1 MIALD
6 FENDVLFLWCKLEV
20 TETGI
25 WGQVAKGKRPK
36 ASVFAKA
43 FGASTSSEIRVR
55 GKGSIS
61 QLLLPDKL
69 PTS

>member
-6 FENDVLFLWCKLEV
+6 FENNVLFLWCKLEV

-25 WGQVAKGKRPK
+25 WGQVAQGKRPK

-43 FGASTSSEIRVR
+43 FGAST
-55 GKGSIS
+55 
-61 QLLLPDKL
+61 
-69 PTS
+69 

>member
-6 FENDVLFLWCKLEV
+6 FEHDVLFLWCKLEV

-25 WGQVAKGKRPK
+25 WGQVAQGKRPK

-55 GKGSIS
+55 GKG
-61 QLLLPDKL
+61 KY
-69 PTS
+69 